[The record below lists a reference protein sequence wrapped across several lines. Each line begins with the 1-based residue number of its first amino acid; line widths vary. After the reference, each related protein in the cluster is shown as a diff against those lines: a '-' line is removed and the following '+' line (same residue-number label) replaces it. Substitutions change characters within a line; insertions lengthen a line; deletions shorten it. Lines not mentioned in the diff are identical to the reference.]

1 MMLLAS
7 VVALAA
13 LMLAAA
19 PAFAQDEDGPGNAC
33 DHPGQGV
40 PPFCDEDEDN
50 NDNDNDNDFD
60 FVFCDF
66 DGDGDDDGDNCEF
79 NDNDRDIFRNLG
91 NVDVSPTIDIS
102 QDIDQD
108 CDSGGVSQPIDV
120 NSGGDNSITTVGLQP
135 TANTGCAQN
144 ATGILQAA
152 PIVAGFGGDTVI
164 NNEDNN
170 GFFDDGRFIRC
181 DRDGDGNDD
190 GDDCEDND
198 NGRDFCDRDRDGDGN
213 DDGDDVCFVFVND
226 DNDNGDNGDREV
238 FRNIGND
245 HVDINGPD
253 FGDTE
258 VDSNASI
265 DVSPDQVVNGGGTIN
280 QTAIAN
286 ATPKWVWTPHGWVLM

>member
-1 MMLLAS
+1 MKKMMLLAS

-19 PAFAQDEDGPGNAC
+19 PAFAQD
-33 DHPGQGV
+33 
-40 PPFCDEDEDN
+40 
-50 NDNDNDNDFD
+50 DNDNDFD
-60 FVFCDF
+60 VVFCDF

-79 NDNDRDIFRNLG
+79 NNNDRDIFRNIG

-108 CDSGGVSQPIDV
+108 ADSGDVSQPV
-120 NSGGDNSITTVGLQP
+120 SVTGGGDNSIQTVGVQP
-135 TANTGCAQN
+135 TANTGNAQN

-152 PIVAGFGGDTVI
+152 PIVAV
-164 NNEDNN
+164 NNEDN
-170 GFFDDGRFIRC
+170 GFFNDGRFIRC

-190 GDDCEDND
+190 GDDDCFVLVDDND
-198 NGRDFCDRDRDGDGN
+198 
-213 DDGDDVCFVFVND
+213 
-226 DNDNGDNGDREV
+226 DNGDNGDRDV

-245 HVDINGPD
+245 QFDINGPD

-265 DVSPDQVVNGGGTIN
+265 DVSPAQTVVGGGTID
-280 QTAIAN
+280 QTAIAIGELKKVPWWL
-286 ATPKWVWTPHGWVLM
+286 T

>member
-1 MMLLAS
+1 MKKMMLLAS

-19 PAFAQDEDGPGNAC
+19 PAFAQDNEPAVCDKDNPGSENN
-33 DHPGQGV
+33 PQ
-40 PPFCDEDEDN
+40 CDEDD
-50 NDNDNDNDFD
+50 DNDFD

-66 DGDGDDDGDNCEF
+66 DGDGNDDGDDCEF
-79 NDNDRDIFRNLG
+79 NVNDNDRDRDIFRDIG
-91 NVDVSPTIDIS
+91 NVEVSPTIDIS

-108 CDSGGVSQPIDV
+108 CDSGEVSQPIDV

-170 GFFDDGRFIRC
+170 GDDNGDDVDLIRC

-190 GDDCEDND
+190 GDDCD
-198 NGRDFCDRDRDGDGN
+198 DFDDGLVFCDRDGDGN
-213 DDGDDVCFVFVND
+213 DDGDDDCFVLVND
-226 DNDNGDNGDREV
+226 DNNGNNADRDV

-245 HVDINGPD
+245 DVQITGPD

-258 VDSNASI
+258 VDSDASI
-265 DVSPDQVVNGGGTIN
+265 DVSPAMTVEGGGTID
-280 QTAIAN
+280 QTAIAIGELKKVPWWL
-286 ATPKWVWTPHGWVLM
+286 T